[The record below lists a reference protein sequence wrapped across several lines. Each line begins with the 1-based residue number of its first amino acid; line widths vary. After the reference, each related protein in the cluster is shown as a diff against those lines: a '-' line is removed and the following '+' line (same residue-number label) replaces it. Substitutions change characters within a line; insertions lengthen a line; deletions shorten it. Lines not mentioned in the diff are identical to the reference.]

1 MKDNKKRV
9 SECVAVFLLLL
20 ILFTGKNVVVEDV
33 KPVQNAEMLTISEN
47 TYAYA
52 SAGVTRTIGT
62 LLEASASKPAVGI
75 EQRESEMVRES
86 YYDETEDI
94 EPEPEVVEPEI
105 RYEEV
110 PAEKTMYVCVDY
122 LNLRTDANVN
132 SDVIDVL
139 SYGDNLQVIGEM
151 NIYVDDVLTEHWSHV
166 NINGYSGYVN
176 SDYIIDEAP
185 YIDMGNFTITYYC
198 PCVICC
204 GWDTGITASGVSA
217 TAGITI
223 AADESIPFGT
233 ELIIDGH
240 VYTVQDRGGA
250 IKGNHIDIYCNT
262 HEEALSHAVHSS
274 EVYMKI
280 DVD

>member
-1 MKDNKKRV
+1 MKDNKKKA
-9 SECVAVFLLLL
+9 SECVVVFLLLL
-20 ILFTGKNVVVEDV
+20 AILFTGKNVIVEDEN
-33 KPVQNAEMLTISEN
+33 PVQNAEVCTTSEN

-52 SAGVTRTIGT
+52 SAGVTRAIST
-62 LLEASASKPAVGI
+62 LLETSSKPTAGI
-75 EQRESEMVRES
+75 EHHKSEKVRES
-86 YYDETEDI
+86 YYDDTEITET
-94 EPEPEVVEPEI
+94 EPEVVEPEI

-110 PAEKTMYVCVDY
+110 PVEKIMYVCVDY
-122 LNLRTDANVN
+122 LNLRTGANAN
-132 SDVIDVL
+132 SDVVDVL

-151 NIYVDDVLTEHWSHV
+151 NIYIDDVLTEHWSHV
-166 NINGYSGYVN
+166 NIGGYSGYVN
-176 SDYIIDEAP
+176 SDYIIDEPP
-185 YIDMGNFTITYYC
+185 YVNMGNFTITYYC
-198 PCVICC
+198 PCEICC
-204 GWDTGITASGVSA
+204 GWNTGITASGVTA
-217 TAGITI
+217 TTGVTI

-262 HEEALSHAVHSS
+262 HEEALSHTVHTS